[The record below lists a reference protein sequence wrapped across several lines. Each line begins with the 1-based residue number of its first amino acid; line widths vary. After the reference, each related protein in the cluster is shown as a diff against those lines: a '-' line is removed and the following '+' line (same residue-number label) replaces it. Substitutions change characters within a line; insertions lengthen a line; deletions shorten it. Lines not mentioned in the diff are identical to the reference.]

1 MSRAKTEEA
10 EIMEQLQ
17 SESQLWSHE
26 GESGK
31 GGQDSDGED
40 SRATTPDYEHEGKIG
55 WFDLRHPGVSLGGF
69 LLEYTWVRDDAWKLI
84 DAVLW
89 YFFVGFP
96 AAYGVA
102 WLNWEG
108 FRWVGYEKIM
118 RSPSGIVMTRG
129 LFTMFYAPMN
139 GVGLTV
145 IIILVVSWAMQ
156 LSAEEK
162 EKRIRKLKEE
172 ARLWKK
178 ACEILEKEK
187 RELMSKELEG
197 PKAKFYPFAMRA
209 SKELSREYEQEPK
222 EPSDYYPTTPK
233 DMIKEVMRRRA
244 GKH

>member
-31 GGQDSDGED
+31 DGQDIEGEN
-40 SRATTPDYEHEGKIG
+40 SRAATPGPTHDREDEGEGKIG
-55 WFDLRHPGVSLGGF
+55 WFDLRHPGVSL
-69 LLEYTWVRDDAWKLI
+69 
-84 DAVLW
+84 VLW

-102 WLNWEG
+102 WLNREV

-118 RSPSGIVMTRG
+118 RSPSGIVMTRV
-129 LFTMFYAPMN
+129 LFTF
-139 GVGLTV
+139 VS
-145 IIILVVSWAMQ
+145 IILVVSWAMQ

-172 ARLWKK
+172 ARLWKR

-209 SKELSREYEQEPK
+209 SKEPRQEYEREPK
-222 EPSDYYPTTPK
+222 EPSDYVPTTPK